1 MSNDKLPP
9 KDNVILFPSNKI
21 VEKPGITTPPAS
33 NEYIKRIQQKQTKE
47 FVETAVDDISMN
59 LLRQLYDLAIKTEK
73 QSFTK
78 DLAMVVDMIRGLVY
92 RDFDMVHPAQ
102 KLSDKLVQVNKN
114 QGSALSARIDYSS
127 IIDKP
132 TKTKPLSKD
141 VKEDLKDLNDS
152 SMFEGENLD
161 D

>member
-1 MSNDKLPP
+1 MSSD
-9 KDNVILFPSNKI
+9 DNIIQFPTNRI
-21 VEKPGITTPPAS
+21 VEKSTAGPRLDDKAA
-33 NEYIKRIQQKQTKE
+33 KRIQQKQTKE

-73 QSFTK
+73 NTFTK

-102 KLSDKLVQVNKN
+102 KLSDKLVQVKAN

-127 IIDKP
+127 VIDKP
-132 TKTKPLSKD
+132 IKTNKPLSKD
-141 VKEDLKDLNDS
+141 VKQDLNNLNDS
-152 SMFEGENLD
+152 TMFEGDDLD
-161 D
+161 E